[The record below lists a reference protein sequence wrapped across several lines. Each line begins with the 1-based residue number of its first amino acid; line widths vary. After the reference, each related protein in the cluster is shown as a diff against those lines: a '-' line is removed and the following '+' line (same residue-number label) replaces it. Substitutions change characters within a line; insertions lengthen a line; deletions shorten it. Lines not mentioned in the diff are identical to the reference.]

1 MKILFGGA
9 KKTRKQ
15 SSLIDE
21 GMLGTFVILIGFG
34 LVMIYSASSHEAFS
48 AGDSY
53 FYLYRHLTYMI
64 LGLIVFAVA
73 MQIPSKIW
81 QIAAPWLVIFGIL
94 LLSIVLVPGI
104 GKKVNGAQRWLAF
117 AGFTFQPS
125 ELMKLFMVLYAADFA
140 VRKSVEL
147 GDFQKG
153 FLPMLAT
160 LGVTGS
166 LLLFEPDFG
175 ACFVITSVAVFILFL
190 GGLNWRFL
198 TSLVLLSGCVFGL
211 LIFYAPY
218 RLARV
223 TSFMNPLDF
232 LFGSGYQLSHSLFAF
247 ARGDWLGVGLGRSM
261 EKLFYLPEA
270 HNDFI
275 LAVIGEELGFLGV
288 VFTITLFV
296 VLVIKGFVIGTRAA
310 VLERC
315 FASLVA
321 HGISIWIAA
330 QALISMGVNLG
341 LLPTKG
347 LTLPFLSFGG
357 SALLVNCLA
366 IGILF
371 RVDWENRQM
380 MKGIII

>member
-1 MKILFGGA
+1 
-9 KKTRKQ
+9 
-15 SSLIDE
+15 
-21 GMLGTFVILIGFG
+21 
-34 LVMIYSASSHEAFS
+34 
-48 AGDSY
+48 
-53 FYLYRHLTYMI
+53 
-64 LGLIVFAVA
+64 
-73 MQIPSKIW
+73 
-81 QIAAPWLVIFGIL
+81 
-94 LLSIVLVPGI
+94 
-104 GKKVNGAQRWLAF
+104 
-117 AGFTFQPS
+117 
-125 ELMKLFMVLYAADFA
+125 
-140 VRKSVEL
+140 
-147 GDFQKG
+147 
-153 FLPMLAT
+153 
-160 LGVTGS
+160 
-166 LLLFEPDFG
+166 
-175 ACFVITSVAVFILFL
+175 
-190 GGLNWRFL
+190 
-198 TSLVLLSGCVFGL
+198 
-211 LIFYAPY
+211 
-218 RLARV
+218 
-223 TSFMNPLDF
+223 MNPLDF
-232 LFGSGYQLSHSLFAF
+232 LFGPGYQLSHSLFAF

-380 MKGIII
+380 MKGIVI